1 MSTARADTP
10 LLSIRDLHVRYR
22 TRRQVV
28 TAVDGLSLD
37 IHAGETVALVGESG
51 SGKSTT
57 AHAVVRLLPAAA
69 EVTEGTILFEG
80 KDLRGVSRRELERV
94 RGARIGLIPQDPTVS
109 LNPVTRIGDQ
119 VAEVLRI
126 HGLADARSARY
137 RALDALA
144 DAGLDNPELRA
155 RQYPHELSGGLRQ
168 RVLIAIATV
177 ARPAL
182 VIADEPT
189 SALDVTV
196 QKQILDH
203 IEALTADADTG
214 VLLVTHDLGVAA
226 DRAARIAVMSE
237 GRIVEIGTPEQILT
251 DPHHPYTRSLIAAA
265 PSLQT
270 ATPTLISLH
279 SAVGPASVDEAE
291 PPEVGAGDGSDE
303 ANVVVRAEGLVKDFS
318 VPRAVE
324 PSGVFRAVDD
334 VSLTIRR
341 GRTLALVGES
351 GSGKSTTARL
361 ILRLLEPDDGT
372 ISFDGADITHLRGS
386 ALRAL
391 RHRLQVVQQNPYA
404 SLNPRLS
411 VGQLIAEPL
420 HSLRIGTRAERRAR
434 AVELLD
440 HVGLPTSFAAR
451 RPLELSGGQRQR
463 VAIARALAV
472 NPELV
477 VLDEPVSALDVR
489 VQAQI
494 LDLLAGL
501 QVDLGVSYLFI
512 SHDLA
517 VVRQVSHTIAVMRH
531 GRVLETGPAA
541 QVLLRPGH
549 EYTRELLAAIP
560 GQDVAVPQ

>member
-1 MSTARADTP
+1 MSTDRADAP

-57 AHAVVRLLPAAA
+57 AHAVVRLLPVAA

-80 KDLRGVSRRELERV
+80 RDLRGASRRELERV
-94 RGARIGLIPQDPTVS
+94 RGARIGLIPQDPSVS

-144 DAGLDNPELRA
+144 DAGLDNPDLRA

-279 SAVGPASVDEAE
+279 SAVGPASGEAA
-291 PPEVGAGDGSDE
+291 PPEVGAGAGSDH
-303 ANVVVRAEGLVKDFS
+303 ADVVVRAQGLVKDFS

-549 EYTRELLAAIP
+549 AYTRELLAAIP
-560 GQDVAVPQ
+560 GRDVAPAQ